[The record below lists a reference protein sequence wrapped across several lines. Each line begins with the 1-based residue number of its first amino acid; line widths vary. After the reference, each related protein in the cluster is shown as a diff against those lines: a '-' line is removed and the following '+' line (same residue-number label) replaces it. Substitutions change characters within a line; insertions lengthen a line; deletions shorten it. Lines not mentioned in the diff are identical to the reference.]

1 MDKKKLERFK
11 VDELRKMVTT
21 KCKVI
26 CPNPKM
32 LKKAAL
38 VQHLVDN

>member
-26 CPNPKM
+26 CPNPKK
-32 LKKAAL
+32 LKKAEL
-38 VQHLVDN
+38 V